1 MRLNHNL
8 RLSQFRMLNLNVSN
22 VLGGIETLGWL
33 HVNPE
38 GAVSG
43 SVQVVTQKELST
55 QSINYLTRRE
65 QTLIYWKGWGEH
77 TPPPWRFSF
86 LKIFANCARMSPQC
100 ILRSKS
106 MREGTWWYSFGDRT

>member
-1 MRLNHNL
+1 MKYWDLNTRLNHNL

-65 QTLIYWKGWGEH
+65 
-77 TPPPWRFSF
+77 
-86 LKIFANCARMSPQC
+86 
-100 ILRSKS
+100 
-106 MREGTWWYSFGDRT
+106 